1 MSDSMCML
9 YFIIMWVWLL
19 SLDRFGSIV
28 YDFKVSDVVEPKIV
42 LFCNLPLYII
52 ILIWIKWIKVF
63 DNILLLKK
71 KNDTHIVVSGI

>member
-42 LFCNLPLYII
+42 LFCNLPFYII

-71 KNDTHIVVSGI
+71 